1 MSRNRIDQTDHFL
14 KPDNMI
20 KLYSM
25 GAFPMARP
33 EEPDIV
39 EWFLPDDR
47 TIIPIYRFNN
57 PRSLRKFMETCDFE
71 IRYDED
77 FEGVVQG
84 CADRETTWISPKLIE
99 AYRRILKLGYV
110 HTVEVYQK
118 NILVGGLYGISYRG
132 AFFGESMFSRV
143 PQASKVALVTLI
155 HHLAEK
161 GFLLLDVQLMTEH
174 LRMFGAVEI
183 SSEEYNSLLKQ
194 SALIDP
200 QF

>member
-1 MSRNRIDQTDHFL
+1 MNKNRIDQTDHFL
-14 KPDNMI
+14 KPENMI

-39 EWFLPDDR
+39 EWFLPDER
-47 TIIPIYRFNN
+47 TIIPINSFNF

-71 IRYDED
+71 IRLDRD
-77 FEGVVQG
+77 FEGVVKA

-99 AYRRILKLGYV
+99 AYRRILKMGHV

-118 NILVGGLYGISYRG
+118 DKLVGGLYGISYKG

-143 PQASKVALVTLI
+143 PQASKVALVSLI
-155 HHLAEK
+155 KHLAER
-161 GFLLLDVQLMTEH
+161 GYRLLDVQLMTEH

-194 SALIDP
+194 SFHAECL
-200 QF
+200 F